1 MPVNNINVK
10 LKSRIGLKAGLLVIG
25 LAASGALLAFALA
38 YVGEPEEVTPA
49 APVVTYQDIS
59 GTCPGQIW
67 GNVRLVG
74 DLAGTSDC
82 VVPMADNLIIDG
94 NGKTATVTSGDAVNI
109 YDRANV
115 TVRNLNSNRGIG
127 ILGDSADHAVIE
139 NSTFSG
145 LSVYATD
152 DVIIRN
158 NTINGGLV
166 ISYWFPDNNAAER
179 ATISGNTIT
188 GSGTRFIDIVGY
200 GNSSTVY
207 APINPGS
214 PEAESLRRCPLTQHT
229 ITNNTITNTID
240 STFDNPVTMYLRCGR
255 GNVVSGN
262 TIRATGE
269 AQGLFLRD
277 GANFNTITNN
287 AVWVNKAIGGT
298 RGALAVTSGNE
309 GADFKGYPSNNTFSG
324 NVVRADDAHGLW
336 LQAPADNNSYAN
348 NVVWSY
354 SNEGSVLSLGQGNTF
369 DHNTFYNSKSGSAVM
384 LQGAVVPGANT
395 LINNIFA
402 HGGTNSVGQDGTI
415 NYTGYAGHH
424 NLFFNRSNVVKFFNT
439 MNLSVWKTTS
449 GEQASSFEGDPLFV
463 DAGNG
468 DFRLQAASP
477 ARGAG
482 ADGSDVGAKPYTDTQ
497 IKQPPIKRSPPRA
510 P

>member
-1 MPVNNINVK
+1 MPFNTKVK
-10 LKSRIGLKAGLLVIG
+10 LKSRIGLKAGLLVLG
-25 LAASGALLAFALA
+25 LVASGALLAFALA
-38 YVGEPEEVTPA
+38 YVEGLEEVTPA
-49 APVVTYQDIS
+49 APTVTYQDIS
-59 GTCPGQIW
+59 GACPGQIW

-74 DLAGTSDC
+74 DLAGASNC
-82 VVPMADNLIIDG
+82 LIPMADNLIIDG

-109 YDRANV
+109 FDRANI

-127 ILGDSADHAVIE
+127 ILGDSADNVVIE
-139 NSTFSG
+139 YSTFSG
-145 LSVYATD
+145 ISVYAAD
-152 DVIIRN
+152 DAVIRN

-166 ISYWFPDNNAAER
+166 VSYWFPDNNAAER

-207 APINPGS
+207 APISPGS

-229 ITNNTITNTID
+229 VTNNIITNTID
-240 STFDNPVTMYLRCGR
+240 STADNPLTMYLRCGR

-277 GANFNTITNN
+277 GANFNAITNN

-324 NVVRADDAHGLW
+324 NVIRADAAHALW
-336 LQAPADNNSYAN
+336 LQAPADNNLYAN
-348 NVVWSY
+348 NVVWSR
-354 SNEGSVLSLGQGNTF
+354 SGFGSQLAIGQGNTF
-369 DHNTFYNSKSGSAVM
+369 DHNTFVTGTPGLAVRLASGSA
-384 LQGAVVPGANT
+384 PGDNT
-395 LINNIFA
+395 ITNNIFS
-402 HGGTNSVGQDGTI
+402 HEGGDTLAIDGVAGYDGYVGNG
-415 NYTGYAGHH
+415 
-424 NLFFNRSNVVKFFNT
+424 NLLFNRSGSARFFGT
-439 MNLSVWKTTS
+439 MNLNQWKTMS
-449 GEQASSFEGDPLFV
+449 GEGTKSKEGDPLFV

-468 DFRLQAASP
+468 DFSLNTASP

-482 ADGSDVGAKPYTDTQ
+482 TDGSDIGAKPYTDTT